1 MFKDYLKSL
10 SEEAK
15 DLMDEMKDTDDE
27 IDKYKFVFIGNNR
40 EKFNFNTSRM
50 PLNFLS
56 DISNGEISLKEA
68 EISQRNFVKKIKELK
83 FGFRPKNEKEKEEI
97 NGVLM
102 QANDLFEYMDK
113 IIDAFKDGTFL
124 SEHLKKS
131 DAAAY
136 DYVSKDVN
144 DFIQEIK

>member
-15 DLMDEMKDTDDE
+15 DLMDEMKDNDE
-27 IDKYKFVFIGNNR
+27 TDKYKFVFIGNNR

-68 EISQRNFVKKIKELK
+68 EVTQRDLE
-83 FGFRPKNEKEKEEI
+83 KNRGPQK
-97 NGVLM
+97 L
-102 QANDLFEYMDK
+102 
-113 IIDAFKDGTFL
+113 
-124 SEHLKKS
+124 
-131 DAAAY
+131 
-136 DYVSKDVN
+136 
-144 DFIQEIK
+144 

>member
-15 DLMDEMKDTDDE
+15 DLMDEMKDTDNE
-27 IDKYKFVFIGNNR
+27 TDKYKFVFIGNNR

-68 EISQRNFVKKIKELK
+68 EVTQRDLEKNRGPKKL
-83 FGFRPKNEKEKEEI
+83 
-97 NGVLM
+97 
-102 QANDLFEYMDK
+102 
-113 IIDAFKDGTFL
+113 
-124 SEHLKKS
+124 
-131 DAAAY
+131 
-136 DYVSKDVN
+136 
-144 DFIQEIK
+144 

>member
-68 EISQRNFVKKIKELK
+68 EVTQRDLEKNRGPKKL
-83 FGFRPKNEKEKEEI
+83 
-97 NGVLM
+97 
-102 QANDLFEYMDK
+102 
-113 IIDAFKDGTFL
+113 
-124 SEHLKKS
+124 
-131 DAAAY
+131 
-136 DYVSKDVN
+136 
-144 DFIQEIK
+144 

>member
-102 QANDLFEYMDK
+102 QANDLFQYRDK
-113 IIDAFKDGTFL
+113 IIDAFKDGHFL
-124 SEHLKKS
+124 SE
-131 DAAAY
+131 Y
-136 DYVSKDVN
+136 
-144 DFIQEIK
+144 

>member
-27 IDKYKFVFIGNNR
+27 TDKYKFVFIGNIR

-68 EISQRNFVKKIKELK
+68 EVTQRDLEKNRGPKKL
-83 FGFRPKNEKEKEEI
+83 
-97 NGVLM
+97 
-102 QANDLFEYMDK
+102 
-113 IIDAFKDGTFL
+113 
-124 SEHLKKS
+124 
-131 DAAAY
+131 
-136 DYVSKDVN
+136 
-144 DFIQEIK
+144 

>member
-27 IDKYKFVFIGNNR
+27 TDKYKFVFIGNNR

-68 EISQRNFVKKIKELK
+68 EVTQRDLEKNRGPKKL
-83 FGFRPKNEKEKEEI
+83 
-97 NGVLM
+97 
-102 QANDLFEYMDK
+102 
-113 IIDAFKDGTFL
+113 
-124 SEHLKKS
+124 
-131 DAAAY
+131 
-136 DYVSKDVN
+136 
-144 DFIQEIK
+144 

>member
-15 DLMDEMKDTDDE
+15 DLMDEMKDNDE
-27 IDKYKFVFIGNNR
+27 TDKYKFVFIGNNR

-68 EISQRNFVKKIKELK
+68 EVTQRDLEKNRGPKKL
-83 FGFRPKNEKEKEEI
+83 
-97 NGVLM
+97 
-102 QANDLFEYMDK
+102 
-113 IIDAFKDGTFL
+113 
-124 SEHLKKS
+124 
-131 DAAAY
+131 
-136 DYVSKDVN
+136 
-144 DFIQEIK
+144 

>member
-27 IDKYKFVFIGNNR
+27 TDKYKFVFIGNNR

-68 EISQRNFVKKIKELK
+68 EVTQGDLEKNRGPKKL
-83 FGFRPKNEKEKEEI
+83 
-97 NGVLM
+97 
-102 QANDLFEYMDK
+102 
-113 IIDAFKDGTFL
+113 
-124 SEHLKKS
+124 
-131 DAAAY
+131 
-136 DYVSKDVN
+136 
-144 DFIQEIK
+144 